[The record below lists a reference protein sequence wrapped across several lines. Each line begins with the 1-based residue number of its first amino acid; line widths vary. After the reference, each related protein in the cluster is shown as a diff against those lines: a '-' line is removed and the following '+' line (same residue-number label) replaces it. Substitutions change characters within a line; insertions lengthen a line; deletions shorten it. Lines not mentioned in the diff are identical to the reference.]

1 MPNETTTPTPAPKDE
16 PASAAAPPAVSTDAP
31 APVTP
36 APATPAPAP
45 AGEPTKAIRP
55 TKPKTKKEGAPEGAK
70 VSLSLD
76 GGDAEKPKIVK
87 AKGSKNVSA
96 GVAHILA
103 TFNNTIVSI
112 TDLTGNVIGWSSA
125 GKVGFKGSRKSTAY
139 AAQLVAQ
146 DACRQAMGHGL
157 KEVEVL
163 VKGPG
168 AGRESAVRAI
178 QAIGLDISVIRDVTP
193 VPHNGCRPPKQR
205 RVWFKKKNYSLMARY
220 TGPKSKISRRYG
232 IALFGPSKALERKN
246 YPPGMHGPKGSR
258 RKQSEYAIAL
268 GEKQKLR
275 HMYGLMERQFR
286 RYFETALRKR
296 GVTGETLLQMLET
309 RLDNV
314 IYRLGFANSRSAAR
328 QLVSH
333 GHVTVNN
340 RKVNV
345 SSYNLKAGDAISI
358 KDKPGSRRLVTR
370 NLELT
375 QIQPVPD
382 WLVADKDQ
390 FHGKMMRTPSRE
402 EIAPVVNEQLVVEL
416 YSR

>member
-1 MPNETTTPTPAPKDE
+1 LPSAETAPRLIQE
-16 PASAAAPPAVSTDAP
+16 
-31 APVTP
+31 
-36 APATPAPAP
+36 
-45 AGEPTKAIRP
+45 E
-55 TKPKTKKEGAPEGAK
+55 E
-70 VSLSLD
+70 
-76 GGDAEKPKIVK
+76 
-87 AKGSKNVSA
+87 
-96 GVAHILA
+96 IL
-103 TFNNTIVSI
+103 
-112 TDLTGNVIGWSSA
+112 L
-125 GKVGFKGSRKSTAY
+125 
-139 AAQLVAQ
+139 
-146 DACRQAMGHGL
+146 
-157 KEVEVL
+157 
-163 VKGPG
+163 
-168 AGRESAVRAI
+168 
-178 QAIGLDISVIRDVTP
+178 
-193 VPHNGCRPPKQR
+193 
-205 RVWFKKKNYSLMARY
+205 LMARY

-314 IYRLGFANSRSAAR
+314 VYRLGFANSRSAAR

-340 RKVNV
+340 RKVDV